1 LERVDAG
8 QQEQKED
15 EGGAIVAQ
23 SSGVHGVVSE
33 GNQERKGGTFLFHSR
48 WRRFRRV
55 KFLPGMLVKSSG
67 KSESGTA
74 SALDFI
80 VPMAKPPSSAIG
92 IDVGRH
98 SMKAVLLQRRGSS
111 RLVLTHFAVKE
122 IPEGENA
129 LEKLEENL
137 RTLMCELGG
146 SAKACGIAVSSPDA
160 LVRIIE
166 QNTIPPELL
175 RDALRINGPL
185 LLSQDC
191 RDWVI
196 DCEAVSSNQ
205 PAAPAPGDA
214 AAVPDRAAMV
224 HYLVGGLPREQVA
237 KVYDACT
244 KNKLPATVFQL
255 PPVALLNAFEY
266 ANESVFQK
274 EAFVLADIGHRASTV
289 IMGAK
294 GELVFIRTLDYGG
307 AHFAEQLILQGASSF
322 EEVTTFLEQE
332 EVLTVENARLSL
344 GELVHSISS
353 SIGFFEAQRE
363 EDIPR
368 VYVSGGLAKL
378 PAVLKVL
385 SEELHLPCETWDPL
399 AAVELNLPKMRIAAL
414 GPCLPVLGTACGVAM
429 EILKGR

>member
-1 LERVDAG
+1 
-8 QQEQKED
+8 
-15 EGGAIVAQ
+15 
-23 SSGVHGVVSE
+23 
-33 GNQERKGGTFLFHSR
+33 
-48 WRRFRRV
+48 
-55 KFLPGMLVKSSG
+55 
-67 KSESGTA
+67 
-74 SALDFI
+74 
-80 VPMAKPPSSAIG
+80 MAKPPSSAIG
-92 IDVGRH
+92 IDAGRH

-111 RLVLTHFAVKE
+111 RLVLTHFAVLE
-122 IPEGENA
+122 LPEGENT
-129 LEKLEENL
+129 LEKLEGNL
-137 RTLMCELGG
+137 KRLLCELGG
-146 SAKACGIAVSSPDA
+146 TAKACGIAVSSPDA

-166 QNTIPPELL
+166 QNTIPSELL

-205 PAAPAPGDA
+205 PAAPAPAPGDA
-214 AAVPDRAAMV
+214 SAPAKAAMV

-244 KNKLPATVFQL
+244 KNKLPATVLQL

-266 ANESVFQK
+266 ANEAVFQK

-353 SIGFFEAQRE
+353 SIGFFEAQRD

-368 VYVSGGLAKL
+368 VYVSGGLAKI

-414 GPCLPVLGTACGVAM
+414 GPCLPVLGSACGVAM